1 MNNLQMKNRHK
12 KSQQTKAGGNI
23 YSESKPMKASTI
35 LKMLFSLAILF
46 QLGQAQ
52 ARELIG
58 LDYSVMS
65 GNAVQ
70 LVFTFDE
77 DAIEPRSF
85 TIDQPA
91 RISLDFADTANKLKQ
106 RAMRVG
112 IGAIQSIISASS
124 KSRTRVVLNLNRST
138 EYTTSVN
145 GNQVIVILAGSETI
159 EATTT
164 ASTADTTNTA
174 IADAVT
180 MSTATPEVTKS
191 AKGITNIDFKR
202 GAKGEGRVIIDLTS
216 ASISTDVWRENQT
229 IQVEFI
235 GSQLPEELQRRLDV
249 SDFATPI
256 SFIDT
261 IQDGSTIKLSIT
273 ANGEFEHLAY
283 QTDKIYTVEI
293 SPITKEEEEKRRKNK
308 FGFTGER
315 LSLNFQDIE
324 VRSVLQLL
332 ADFTGLNLVV
342 SDSVEGN
349 LTLRLKNVPWDQ
361 AMDIILKT
369 KGLAQRRAGNVILV
383 APTDEITAREKL
395 ELEARKQVEE
405 LEQLRTEFIKVNY
418 AKSAD
423 IADLL
428 KLEDNAILSPRG
440 SVSVD
445 TRTNTL
451 LVKDT
456 NASLSNVRQLLLE
469 LDIPVRQVLIE
480 SRVVIASDDFS
491 KELGVR
497 FGINNDSYGSGNTG
511 NGAATS
517 GTLDGTTGLINNSSS
532 FSSDGLNVNMPVQ
545 NPAGSIALALTKLP
559 IGTLLELELSA
570 AQTEGRGE
578 VVSSPRVITAD
589 SHTARIESGVEV
601 PYLELNNGRATLKF
615 RKAVLSLETTP
626 QITPD
631 DRIIMD
637 LEVHKD
643 SRGEDVSFGEGLFAP
658 TIDTREVQ
666 SQVLVD
672 NGQTVVLGGIY
683 ETTQSTQISRV
694 PFFSD
699 LPLIGNLFKSKIAR
713 DDRSEL
719 LIFVTPKILQGANLD
734 IR

>member
-1 MNNLQMKNRHK
+1 MKLS
-12 KSQQTKAGGNI
+12 KSSNI
-23 YSESKPMKASTI
+23 MKAVTI
-35 LKMLFSLAILF
+35 PKLLFALVILF
-46 QLGQAQ
+46 NLGQAQ
-52 ARELIG
+52 ARNLIG
-58 LDYSVMS
+58 LDYSVMT

-77 DAIEPRSF
+77 EAVEPRSF
-85 TIDQPA
+85 TIDEPA
-91 RISLDFADTANKLKQ
+91 RIALDFSGTENQLKQ
-106 RAMRVG
+106 RAIRVG
-112 IGAIQSIISASS
+112 IGAMQSILTASS
-124 KSRTRVVLNLNRST
+124 KGRTRVVINLSSPT
-138 EYTTSVN
+138 DYTTSVT
-145 GNQVIVILAGSETI
+145 GNQMIMTLAGSNSESANTL
-159 EATTT
+159 TT
-164 ASTADTTNTA
+164 SSNSADTTPVALSGGNNVGA
-174 IADAVT
+174 L
-180 MSTATPEVTKS
+180 

-202 GAKGEGRVIIDLTS
+202 GTNGEGRVIIDLTS
-216 ASISTDVWRENQT
+216 TAISTDVWREGESIN
-229 IQVEFI
+229 VEFV

-261 IQDGSTIKLSIT
+261 IQDGSSIKMTIT
-273 ANGEFEHLAY
+273 ANGDFEHLAY
-283 QTDKIYTVEI
+283 QTDQVYTIEVA
-293 SPITKEEEEKRRKNK
+293 PITKAEEEKRKKDK

-383 APTDEITAREKL
+383 APTDEIAAREKL

-418 AKSAD
+418 AKAVD
-423 IADLL
+423 IAELL
-428 KLEDNAILSPRG
+428 KLKDNAIISPRG

-445 TRTNTL
+445 ERTNTL
-451 LVKDT
+451 LIKDT
-456 NASLSNVRQLLLE
+456 NASLVNVRQLLSE

-497 FGINNDSYGSGNTG
+497 FGASNDSFGNSSTG
-511 NGAATS
+511 TGAATAGS
-517 GTLDGTTGLINNSSS
+517 VDGTRDLLNNDT
-532 FSSDGLNVNMPVQ
+532 FSDLNVNMPLQ
-545 NPAGSIALALTKLP
+545 NPAGSIALALAKLP
-559 IGTLLELELSA
+559 LGTLLELELSA

-589 SHTARIESGVEV
+589 SHTARIEQGVEI
-601 PYLELNNGRATLKF
+601 PYLTLDDGVATLKF

-643 SRGEDVSFGEGLFAP
+643 SRGEDVSFGEALSAP

-666 SQVLVD
+666 SQLLVD

-683 ETTQSTQISRV
+683 ETTKSTQVTRV

-699 LPLIGNLFKSKIAR
+699 LPLIGALFRSTIAR

>member
-1 MNNLQMKNRHK
+1 MKK
-12 KSQQTKAGGNI
+12 L
-23 YSESKPMKASTI
+23 ESKLMKASNLTKI
-35 LKMLFSLAILF
+35 FLSLVVLL
-46 QLGQAQ
+46 QPGLSQ

-58 LDYSVMS
+58 LDYSVMT

-70 LVFTFDE
+70 LVFTFDQE
-77 DAIEPRSF
+77 AAEPRSF

-91 RISLDFADTANKLKQ
+91 RISLDFADTENKLKQ
-106 RAMRVG
+106 RNMRVG
-112 IGAIQSIISASS
+112 IGSLQSIISAST
-124 KSRTRVVLNLNRST
+124 KDRTRVVLNLSSIT
-138 EYTTSVN
+138 EYTTSAN
-145 GNQVIVILAGSETI
+145 GNQVIVTLSGSESSQTLALKKNPETGEVNAVAMTPP
-159 EATTT
+159 EAQAEKT
-164 ASTADTTNTA
+164 
-174 IADAVT
+174 
-180 MSTATPEVTKS
+180 

-202 GAKGEGRVIIDLTS
+202 GPNGEGRVVIDLTS
-216 ASISTDVWRENQT
+216 TTISTDVWRENDT

-235 GSQLPEELQRRLDV
+235 GSQLPEALQRRLDV

-261 IQDGSTIKLSIT
+261 IQDGSSIKLSIT

-283 QTDKIYTVEI
+283 QTDKIYTVEVAK
-293 SPITKEEEEKRRKNK
+293 ITKEEEEKRRKEK

-342 SDSVEGN
+342 SDSVVGN

-383 APTDEITAREKL
+383 APTDEIAAREKL

-418 AKSAD
+418 AKAVD
-423 IADLL
+423 MAELL
-428 KLEDNAILSPRG
+428 NIKDNAILSPRG

-445 TRTNTL
+445 GRTNTL
-451 LVKDT
+451 LIKDT
-456 NASLSNVRQLLLE
+456 LSSLASVRQLLQE

-480 SRVVIASDDFS
+480 SRVVIANDDFS

-497 FGINNDSYGSGNTG
+497 FGVSNDSFGSNQTG
-511 NGAATS
+511 NGASTA
-517 GTLDGTTGLINNSSS
+517 GTLGSTSGTTGLINSTGNTLAGGT
-532 FSSDGLNVNMPVQ
+532 DGLNVNMPLQ

-589 SHTARIESGVEV
+589 SHTASIEQGIEV

-615 RKAVLSLETTP
+615 RKAVLSLKTTP

-658 TIDTREVQ
+658 TINTREVQ

-683 ETTQSTQISRV
+683 ETTQSTQVTRV
-694 PFFSD
+694 PFFSE
-699 LPLIGNLFKSKIAR
+699 LPLIGNLFKSTIAR